1 MQLKILYMESLIYLR
16 RNAISLID
24 TLTFIL

>member
-1 MQLKILYMESLIYLR
+1 MQLKILYMESLTFLCR
-16 RNAISLID
+16 KAISVID